1 MILRGHWTE
10 YLSCINIHGVSTASS
25 NKLSY
30 ILSINLHLSIFR
42 DFLLLFLKKSVNS
55 VKRDSKPEQLTLISC
70 GFVPTIVHHIIFE
83 EVWKNI
89 PSLTICNSVDT
100 RGVCWLFGWGYFCG
114 QSANKTQKKKAE
126 NLKFEIW
133 FPEDQDVRMRQ
144 QTFTVSLKM
153 LMSYFYESRH
163 YFEDDRE
170 KFVTMKEDN
179 FEFDLILLQLWNKIA
194 LSSRCPPSFFSFSL

>member
-55 VKRDSKPEQLTLISC
+55 VKRDSKPEQLTLISY

-89 PSLTICNSVDT
+89 PSLTICNSLDT
-100 RGVCWLFGWGYFCG
+100 RGVCWLFGWGYLCG
-114 QSANKTQKKKAE
+114 QSANKTQKKRPKTWSLRFGF
-126 NLKFEIW
+126 LKI
-133 FPEDQDVRMRQ
+133 
-144 QTFTVSLKM
+144 KM
-153 LMSYFYESRH
+153 CAW
-163 YFEDDRE
+163 
-170 KFVTMKEDN
+170 DN
-179 FEFDLILLQLWNKIA
+179 KPLQ
-194 LSSRCPPSFFSFSL
+194 